1 MRFKVTIV
9 PDAMDDMRLAAKWY
23 NKQKKGLGNEFV
35 ARVKECEDVL
45 KINPYFFKRYK
56 QIHTLPLK
64 QFPFLIH
71 FSINESAKKVTILA
85 ILHTSMYP
93 KTKWV

>member
-1 MRFKVTIV
+1 MRFKITIV

-23 NKQKKGLGNEFV
+23 NKQKKGLGNEFI
-35 ARVKECEDVL
+35 ARIKECEAVL

-71 FSINESAKKVTILA
+71 FSINESAKNVTILA
-85 ILHTSMYP
+85 ILHTSLNP
-93 KTKWV
+93 ETKWV